1 MFTRRA
7 ATPTSSEVFR
17 PNSEIRAAAPAWEA
31 PVETQE
37 TLLQRVTMTLHQ
49 GQEWRCMQQ
58 PPVVVRGRVF
68 PVTNRKSGSSS
79 RLGSTFRNAGNATAA
94 NDGGA
99 ATADLLDNSSR

>member
-31 PVETQE
+31 LLETQE
-37 TLLQRVTMTLHQ
+37 TQLQLVTMTPRQ
-49 GQEWRCMQQ
+49 VQEWRCMYQL
-58 PPVVVRGRVF
+58 PVVVRGRVF

-79 RLGSTFRNAGNATAA
+79 RLGSTFRSAGNAAAA

-99 ATADLLDNSSR
+99 ATADLLDSSTR